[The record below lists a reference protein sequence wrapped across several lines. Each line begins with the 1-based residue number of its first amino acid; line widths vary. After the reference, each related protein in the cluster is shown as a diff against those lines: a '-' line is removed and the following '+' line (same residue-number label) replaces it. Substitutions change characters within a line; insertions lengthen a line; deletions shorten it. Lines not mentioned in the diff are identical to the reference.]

1 MHDLTPQQK
10 RKARIAALQVIY
22 AQEFQG
28 SNMDTTFEHMLDP
41 EDTPED
47 NVIIYSRHLCVLTSQ
62 HLDEMDE
69 LIRKWS
75 KNWDF
80 KRIAIMDRSIL
91 RMSLAE
97 MLFENEVPPK
107 VSITEGVEI
116 AKQFSTSDSSS
127 FINGILDAV
136 YNDLVKGKEKAA

>member
-1 MHDLTPQQK
+1 
-10 RKARIAALQVIY
+10 
-22 AQEFQG
+22 
-28 SNMDTTFEHMLDP
+28 MDTTFEYMLDP

-136 YNDLVKGKEKAA
+136 YNDLLKGKEKVV

>member
-28 SNMDTTFEHMLDP
+28 SDMDTTFEYMLDP

-136 YNDLVKGKEKAA
+136 YNDLLKGKEKAA

>member
-28 SNMDTTFEHMLDP
+28 SDMDTTFEYMLDP

-136 YNDLVKGKEKAA
+136 YNDLLKGKEKVV

>member
-28 SNMDTTFEHMLDP
+28 SDMDTTFEYMLDP

-136 YNDLVKGKEKAA
+136 FNEMIKGKKR